1 MAASLNDIYKNLGE
15 LTTAVK
21 GLAEKIDGNERRNS
35 EAIRKADQSRA
46 NVHRRLDDISDR
58 TAHLEYQVGEMTGR
72 VGQMQKVTDG
82 VKELHQRA
90 QGAGTLGQWAIK
102 IGIGVV
108 MVIGWAV
115 AGYTWLTGRPP
126 P

>member
-1 MAASLNDIYKNLGE
+1 MAASLNDIYKSLGD
-15 LTTAVK
+15 LNATVK
-21 GLAEKIDGNERRNS
+21 GLAEKIDANERRNL
-35 EAIRKADQSRA
+35 EAIRRSDESRA
-46 NVHRRLDDISDR
+46 NVHRRLDDLSDKA
-58 TAHLEYQVGEMTGR
+58 AHMETQMSDVKKRVGEM
-72 VGQMQKVTDG
+72 QDVTDG

-115 AGYTWLTGRPP
+115 GAYTYLTGRPP